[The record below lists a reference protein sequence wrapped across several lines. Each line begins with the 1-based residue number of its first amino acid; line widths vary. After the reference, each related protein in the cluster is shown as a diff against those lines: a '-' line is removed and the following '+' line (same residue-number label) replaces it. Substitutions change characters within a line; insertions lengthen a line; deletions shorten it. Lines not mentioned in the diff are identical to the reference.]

1 MTSRLSTAMLDWVCM
16 LFQDVTLPVLLNA
29 CGKLKPTKLLQK
41 KPRYQAVFKNPK
53 KLWDISEDFF
63 LELEEFTCSTYKPRG
78 SHLTVDDL
86 RYELVLIKCCGKDN
100 QLGLNLKKSTELPF
114 FPPPRACLREHL
126 KRVNYEEDI
135 WKRARISKPIIPL
148 PTGNN
153 GWILVNKVI
162 EPK

>member
-1 MTSRLSTAMLDWVCM
+1 MLDWVCM
-16 LFQDVTLPVLLNA
+16 LFQGVTRPVLLNA
-29 CGKLKPTKLLQK
+29 CRKLKPTKLLQK

-53 KLWDISEDFF
+53 KSWDTSEDLF
-63 LELEEFTCSTYKPRG
+63 LQLEEFTCSTYKPRG

-86 RYELVLIKCCGKDN
+86 CYELVLIKCCGKEN
-100 QLGLNLKKSTELPF
+100 HLNLKKSTEWPF

-126 KRVNYEEDI
+126 KRVNYQEAI
-135 WKRARISKPIIPL
+135 WKRAPISKPVIPL
-148 PTGNN
+148 PTENN